1 MSRRTVVRNALAVPA
16 IAVFLLGLA
25 GCATPSRSDAAGEP
39 PQADVRVHTVILARG
54 QQAVI
59 AAESLTVKLTAIN
72 DSRCPAEVTCVWA
85 GHAVVTLQASK
96 PGMAPATLLIG
107 TQSPR
112 GMGLPYEASYAGF
125 QFHLLALDAGDGT
138 LPAPRATIRIARP

>member
-1 MSRRTVVRNALAVPA
+1 MSRRTVIRNALAVPA
-16 IAVFLLGLA
+16 FAVFLLVVA
-25 GCATPSRSDAAGEP
+25 GCATPSGSDAAGEP
-39 PQADVRVHTVILARG
+39 PQADARVHTVILARG

-72 DSRCPAEVTCVWA
+72 DTRCPAEVTCVWA
-85 GHAVVTLQASK
+85 GHAAVTLHASK
-96 PGMAPATLLIG
+96 PGLAPATLLIG
-107 TQSPR
+107 TQSPT
-112 GMGLPYEASYAGF
+112 GMGLPYEASYAGL

>member
-1 MSRRTVVRNALAVPA
+1 MSRRTVIRNALGVPGFAV
-16 IAVFLLGLA
+16 LLLIVA
-25 GCATPSRSDAAGEP
+25 GCVTPSGSESAGEP

-59 AAESLTVKLTAIN
+59 AAESLSVKLTAIN

-125 QFHLLALDAGDGT
+125 QFHLLALGPSAAEVAAT
-138 LPAPRATIRIARP
+138 RATIRISRP